1 MQMQNDRTIGLSR
14 QLTRHLE
21 QTFTIRRLANLRYV
35 ITTPFVWP
43 YDDPID
49 LLLTIQDDR
58 RGVISDAGETK
69 SWLNEVNGFHSQ
81 RRLSA
86 SDCTFWY
93 LTCELYGT
101 RFNDANDFNEI
112 EVDVDLNNIGP
123 AVLRLVQTI
132 VHILGPE
139 PRGGYDADDH
149 IYDMDTH
156 EPKVIWRLN
165 PDFTA
170 TAAN

>member
-1 MQMQNDRTIGLSR
+1 MQMQNDRTIGLSL

-21 QTFTIRRLANLRYV
+21 QAFSIRRLANLRYI
-35 ITTPFVWP
+35 ITTPFIWP
-43 YDDPID
+43 YDDPIE
-49 LLLTIQDDR
+49 LLLTVKDNRHGI
-58 RGVISDAGETK
+58 ISDAGETQ

-81 RRLSA
+81 RKLSA
-86 SDCTFWY
+86 SDRTFWY
-93 LTCELYGT
+93 LSCELYET
-101 RFNDANDFNEI
+101 RHNDANEL
-112 EVDVDLNNIGP
+112 EVDADLNNIGP

-139 PRGGYDADDH
+139 PRDGYDPDDH

-165 PDFTA
+165 PNFTA

>member
-21 QTFTIRRLANLRYV
+21 QAFTIRRVANLRYI

-49 LLLTIQDDR
+49 LLLTIQDDG
-58 RGVISDAGETK
+58 RGIISDAGETQ
-69 SWLNEVNGFHSQ
+69 SWLNEVNGFHS
-81 RRLSA
+81 RRKLSVGDR
-86 SDCTFWY
+86 SFWD
-93 LTCELYGT
+93 LICQLYET
-101 RFNDANDFNEI
+101 RRNDANALEKDA
-112 EVDVDLNNIGP
+112 DLNNIGP
-123 AVLRLVQTI
+123 AVVRLVQTI

-139 PRGGYDADDH
+139 PREGPTELHDEIHDE
-149 IYDMDTH
+149 DTH

-165 PDFTA
+165 PNFTA
-170 TAAN
+170 AAAN